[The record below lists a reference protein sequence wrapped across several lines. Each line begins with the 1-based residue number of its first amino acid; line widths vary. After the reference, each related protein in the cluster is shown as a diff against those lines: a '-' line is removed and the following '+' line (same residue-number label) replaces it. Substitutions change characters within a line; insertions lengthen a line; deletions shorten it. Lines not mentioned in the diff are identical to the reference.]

1 MKKNTTEKTTLEST
15 VREFRKRLQSI
26 KRDETLELEIRF
38 EGIKYIDFIT
48 IKDSLL
54 SSDGGYEPYIV
65 NMVTAI
71 KNDKNDKNGFMRRD
85 ITFKTRDDKSESFMR
100 KETLIVP
107 PYRNSTSNLNYKVVL
122 AKEKIISSVEMV
134 ENSIIKVKSRLSI
147 PYSIPS
153 KEVPELSF
161 VWTVDLTIIRE
172 VSGSEAKI
180 NLKKII
186 DYMFKENTVEYFCS
200 ILNSVNLSEMLYK
213 YEIEIEFLGVE
224 LEGESSLD
232 VEKCSHIRP
241 SDILTATEIILN
253 IGNPEYK
260 QESRYQAEVYRVA
273 QYIVHQ
279 QFKLNEFSQGGTLKR
294 LLPQVTSLTKNMYT
308 SIYPPKG
315 LFITDKADG
324 VRCIAIVHD
333 GIGTLLTSKIIT
345 TEAHVDIELDT
356 ILDGELILNSTE
368 SDNEI
373 TGSKFY
379 AFDIIALNG
388 VNVSTE
394 PFEKRLEHM
403 EAGVSVLNKVFGES
417 FAEVKPIYFI
427 EDNTPEYLES
437 IIKRVYDSP
446 RPYDKDGLIFI
457 ENDKPYE
464 LTSSY
469 KWKSIQDNTID
480 FLVKKCPRELIG
492 VYPYVE
498 NENCKLYLLFVG
510 INFHYMKKL
519 SLQICPRYTQI
530 FGKNISERP
539 TYVPIQF
546 SPADVPYAYIYQHP
560 NDSPHTIEDKIV
572 EFRCG
577 GNCDAAGGG
586 SIFVD
591 WEIVRIRED
600 RSVNKNYFGNDFFVA
615 ESNWS
620 NYINPFTVQELWEST
635 HDEYFKTIKGKQY
648 DAMTKVIN
656 FVKTEIINSL
666 SHSNWILD
674 LCAGRGSDLGR
685 YFNAEVKNLIA
696 VDNDRAALTTLIER
710 RQTYI
715 KQKSDHKK
723 SKLTSVFVIVSDI
736 NHEEASS
743 IVTKCN
749 NLGMG
754 YCNAVICNLAFHYF
768 LGTSESLH
776 NFIDI
781 ATATV
786 ADDGFVCITCMHGE
800 SVHALFE
807 KSKLSINE
815 TWELRENGILKYS
828 LIRKY
833 SSKKL
838 ELCGQKIGV
847 LMPFS
852 MGEYYDEY
860 LVNSKAI
867 VEEFKKKGFVC
878 ESIETLDKILPKF
891 NSKDHKTFSLLS
903 ENDIKYLS
911 LYCKIIFRKKK

>member
-1 MKKNTTEKTTLEST
+1 MKKNNIEKTTLESII
-15 VREFRKRLQSI
+15 REFRKRLQNA
-26 KRDETLELEIRF
+26 KKDESLELEIRF
-38 EGIKYIDFIT
+38 EGIKYIDFVT

-54 SSDGGYEPYIV
+54 SNENGYEPYIV
-65 NMVTAI
+65 NMISAM
-71 KNDKNDKNGFMRRD
+71 KNDKSGVLRRD
-85 ITFKTRDDKSESFMR
+85 ITFKSRDDKSEIFMH
-100 KETLIVP
+100 KEMLVSP
-107 PYRNSTSNLNYKVVL
+107 PYRSPNNSTNNLNYKVVL
-122 AKEKIISSVEMV
+122 AKEKIISFVEMV

-153 KEVPELSF
+153 KEIPDLSF
-161 VWTVDLTIIRE
+161 VWTVDLTIVRE

-186 DYMFKENTVEYFCS
+186 DYMFKENTVEHFCS

-213 YEIEIEFLGVE
+213 YEIEIEFLGIE
-224 LEGESSLD
+224 KDGESLFD
-232 VEKCSHIRP
+232 QEKCSHIRP
-241 SDILTATEIILN
+241 ADILSATEIILN

-260 QESRYQAEVYRVA
+260 QESKYQSEVYKIA

-294 LLPQVTSLTKNMYT
+294 LLPQVTTLTKNMYA

-324 VRCIAIVHD
+324 TRCIAIVNG
-333 GIGTLLTSKIIT
+333 GIGTLLANKIIIT
-345 TEAHVDIELDT
+345 DKPVDLESCKLDT
-356 ILDGELILNSTE
+356 ILDGEII
-368 SDNEI
+368 SDDGEHSHI
-373 TGSKFY
+373 SSKFY

-388 VNVSTE
+388 VNVSIE
-394 PFEKRLEHM
+394 PFEKRLEYLDT
-403 EAGVSVLNKVFGES
+403 GVKILNEVFGSS

-427 EDNTPEYLES
+427 ENNTPEYLES
-437 IIKRVYDSP
+437 IIKRAHDST
-446 RPYDKDGLIFI
+446 RPYNKDGLIFI

-464 LTSSY
+464 LTTSY

-560 NDSPHTIEDKIV
+560 NDSPYTVEDKIV

-648 DAMTKVIN
+648 EAMIKVTN
-656 FVKTEIINSL
+656 FVKTEIITSL
-666 SHSNWILD
+666 SHSNWIID
-674 LCAGRGSDLGR
+674 IGAGRGSDLGR
-685 YFNAEVKNLIA
+685 YFNAEIKNLIA
-696 VDNDRAALTTLIER
+696 IDNDRAALTTLIER

-715 KQKSDHKK
+715 KQKGDHKK
-723 SKLTSVFVIVSDI
+723 SKLTSVYVLVSDI
-736 NHEEASS
+736 NHEEAPS
-743 IVTKCN
+743 IVKKCN

-754 YCNAVICNLAFHYF
+754 YCNAIICNLAFHYF
-768 LGTSESLH
+768 LGTSESLT
-776 NFIDI
+776 NFINI
-781 ATATV
+781 AVNTV

-807 KSKLSINE
+807 KYKLSIDE

-847 LMPFS
+847 LLPFS

-867 VEEFKKKGFVC
+867 IEEFKKRGFVC

-891 NSKDHKTFSLLS
+891 NSKDHKTFSLLT

-911 LYCKIIFRKKK
+911 LYCKIILKKK